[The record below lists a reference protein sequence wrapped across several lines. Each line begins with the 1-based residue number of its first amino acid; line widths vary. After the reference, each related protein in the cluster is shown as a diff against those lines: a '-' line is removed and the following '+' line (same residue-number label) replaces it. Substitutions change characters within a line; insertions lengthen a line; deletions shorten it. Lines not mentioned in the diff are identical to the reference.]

1 MKGFTIA
8 LVGIIFVV
16 LIACSVQSISADHT
30 EPGKGIFVNENKV
43 DIITTQNSNYK
54 IYLQTVLRNADG
66 ELINVTESTENGA
79 YIPHKISDDAF
90 DTLMG
95 KKEIVTIDNI
105 KYEKVQYTFTPTLEQ
120 RWMGMYPIS
129 EQIKINIKV
138 EGDALVQINKKPK
151 DYSLWKIHYC
161 ADFADIG
168 HHDGLQ
174 CIPVFQVLVP
184 TLTLEPTDVVIQ
196 QWTILRELN

>member
-30 EPGKGIFVNENKV
+30 EPGKGIFVNENQV
-43 DIITTQNSNYK
+43 DITTTQNSNYK

-66 ELINVTESTENGA
+66 QLINVTESTENGA
-79 YIPHKISDDAF
+79 YVPHKISDDAF

-105 KYEKVQYTFTPTLEQ
+105 KYEKVQYTFTPTLVQ
-120 RWMGMYPIS
+120 RWTAIYPLFS
-129 EQIKINIKV
+129 EVVIEFEV
-138 EGDALVQINKKPK
+138 DEDARMDMNSYVK
-151 DYSLWKIHYC
+151 DYSIWKLQHC
-161 ADFADIG
+161 ADWGDD
-168 HHDGLQ
+168 HGLS
-174 CIPVFQVLVP
+174 CIPLFQVLVP
-184 TLTLEPTDVVIQ
+184 TITLEPDDVITLN
-196 QWTILRELN
+196 WTILREFN

>member
-1 MKGFTIA
+1 M
-8 LVGIIFVV
+8 V

-30 EPGKGIFVNENKV
+30 EPGQGIFSNSGNVH
-43 DIITTQNSNYK
+43 IIPTQDSNYK

-105 KYEKVQYTFTPTLEQ
+105 KYEKVQYTFTPTLVQ
-120 RWMGMYPIS
+120 RWTAIYPLFS
-129 EQIKINIKV
+129 EVVIEFDVK
-138 EGDALVQINKKPK
+138 EDARMDMNSYVK
-151 DYSLWKIHYC
+151 DYSIWKLQHC
-161 ADFADIG
+161 ADWGDD
-168 HHDGLQ
+168 HGLS
-174 CIPVFQVLVP
+174 CIPLFQVLVP
-184 TLTLEPTDVVIQ
+184 TITLEPDDVITLN
-196 QWTILRELN
+196 WTILREFN

>member
-30 EPGKGIFVNENKV
+30 EPGKGVFVNENKV

-66 ELINVTESTENGA
+66 QLINVTESTEKGA

-95 KKEIVTIDNI
+95 KKEIITIDNI
-105 KYEKVQYTFTPTLEQ
+105 KYEKVQYTFTPTLVQ
-120 RWMGMYPIS
+120 RWTAIYPLFS
-129 EQIKINIKV
+129 EVVIEFKV
-138 EGDALVQINKKPK
+138 EEDAQMDMNSYVK
-151 DYSLWKIHYC
+151 DYSIWKLQHC
-161 ADFADIG
+161 ADWGDDHGFS
-168 HHDGLQ
+168 
-174 CIPVFQVLVP
+174 CIPLFQVLVP
-184 TLTLEPTDVVIQ
+184 TITLEPDDVITLN
-196 QWTILRELN
+196 WTILREFN

>member
-30 EPGKGIFVNENKV
+30 EPGKGVYVNENKV
-43 DIITTQNSNYK
+43 DITSTQNSNYK

-105 KYEKVQYTFTPTLEQ
+105 KYEKVQYTFTPTLVQ
-120 RWMGMYPIS
+120 RWTAIYPLFS
-129 EQIKINIKV
+129 EVVIEFKL
-138 EGDALVQINKKPK
+138 EEDAQMNMNSYVK
-151 DYSLWKIHYC
+151 DYSIWKLQHC
-161 ADFADIG
+161 AWWGND
-168 HHDGLQ
+168 HGLS
-174 CIPVFQVLVP
+174 CIPLFQVLVP
-184 TLTLEPTDVVIQ
+184 TITLEPDDVITLN
-196 QWTILRELN
+196 WTILREFN

>member
-30 EPGKGIFVNENKV
+30 EPGKGVYVNENKV
-43 DIITTQNSNYK
+43 DITSTQNSNYK

-79 YIPHKISDDAF
+79 YVPHKISDDAF

-105 KYEKVQYTFTPTLEQ
+105 KYEKVQYTFTPTLVQ
-120 RWMGMYPIS
+120 RWTAIYPLFS
-129 EQIKINIKV
+129 EVVIEFKV
-138 EGDALVQINKKPK
+138 EEDARMDMNSYVK
-151 DYSLWKIHYC
+151 DYSIWKLQHC
-161 ADFADIG
+161 ADWGDD
-168 HHDGLQ
+168 HGLS
-174 CIPVFQVLVP
+174 CIPLFQVLVP
-184 TLTLEPTDVVIQ
+184 TITLEPDDVITLN
-196 QWTILRELN
+196 WTILREFN

>member
-30 EPGKGIFVNENKV
+30 EPGKGVYVNENKV
-43 DIITTQNSNYK
+43 DITSTQNSNYK

-66 ELINVTESTENGA
+66 VLINVTESTENGA
-79 YIPHKISDDAF
+79 YVPHKISDDAF

-105 KYEKVQYTFTPTLEQ
+105 KYEKVQYTFTPTLVQ
-120 RWMGMYPIS
+120 RWTAIYPLFS
-129 EQIKINIKV
+129 EVVIEFKV
-138 EGDALVQINKKPK
+138 EEDARMDMNSYVK
-151 DYSLWKIHYC
+151 DYSIWKLQHC
-161 ADFADIG
+161 ADWGDD
-168 HHDGLQ
+168 HGLS
-174 CIPVFQVLVP
+174 CIPLFQVLVP
-184 TLTLEPTDVVIQ
+184 TITLEPDDVITLN
-196 QWTILRELN
+196 WTILREFN

>member
-30 EPGKGIFVNENKV
+30 EPGKGVFVNENKV
-43 DIITTQNSNYK
+43 DIIPTQNSNYK
-54 IYLQTVLRNADG
+54 IYIQTVLRNADG

-105 KYEKVQYTFTPTLEQ
+105 KYEKVQYTFTPTLVQ
-120 RWMGMYPIS
+120 RWTAIYPLFS
-129 EQIKINIKV
+129 EVVIEFKV
-138 EGDALVQINKKPK
+138 EEDAQMDMNSYVK
-151 DYSLWKIHYC
+151 DYSIWKLQHC
-161 ADFADIG
+161 ADWGND
-168 HHDGLQ
+168 HGLS
-174 CIPVFQVLVP
+174 CIPLFQVLVP
-184 TLTLEPTDVVIQ
+184 TITLEPDDVITLN
-196 QWTILRELN
+196 WTILREFN

>member
-30 EPGKGIFVNENKV
+30 EPGKGVFVNENKV
-43 DIITTQNSNYK
+43 DIIPTQNSNYK

-105 KYEKVQYTFTPTLEQ
+105 KYEKVQYTFTPTLVQ
-120 RWMGMYPIS
+120 RWTAIYPLFS
-129 EQIKINIKV
+129 EVVIEFKL
-138 EGDALVQINKKPK
+138 EEDAQMNMNSYVK
-151 DYSLWKIHYC
+151 DYSIWKLQHC
-161 ADFADIG
+161 AWWGND
-168 HHDGLQ
+168 HGLS
-174 CIPVFQVLVP
+174 CIPLFQVLVP
-184 TLTLEPTDVVIQ
+184 TITLEPDDVITLN
-196 QWTILRELN
+196 WTILREFN

>member
-43 DIITTQNSNYK
+43 DIIPTQNSNYK

-66 ELINVTESTENGA
+66 QLINVTESTENGA

-105 KYEKVQYTFTPTLEQ
+105 KYEKVQYTFTPTLVQ
-120 RWMGMYPIS
+120 RWTAIYPLFS
-129 EQIKINIKV
+129 EVVIEFKL
-138 EGDALVQINKKPK
+138 EEDAQMNMNSYVK
-151 DYSLWKIHYC
+151 DYSIWKLQHC
-161 ADFADIG
+161 ADWGDD
-168 HHDGLQ
+168 HGLS
-174 CIPVFQVLVP
+174 CIPLFQVLVP
-184 TLTLEPTDVVIQ
+184 TITLEPDDVITLN
-196 QWTILRELN
+196 WTILRELN

>member
-30 EPGKGIFVNENKV
+30 EPGKGVFVNENKV
-43 DIITTQNSNYK
+43 DIIPTQNSNYK
-54 IYLQTVLRNADG
+54 IYIQTVLRNADG

-105 KYEKVQYTFTPTLEQ
+105 KYEKVQYTFTPTLVQ
-120 RWMGMYPIS
+120 RWTAIYPLFS
-129 EQIKINIKV
+129 EVVIEFKV
-138 EGDALVQINKKPK
+138 EEDARMDMHSYVK
-151 DYSLWKIHYC
+151 DYSIWKLQHC
-161 ADFADIG
+161 ADWGDDHGFS
-168 HHDGLQ
+168 
-174 CIPVFQVLVP
+174 CIPLFQVLVP
-184 TLTLEPTDVVIQ
+184 TITLEPDDVITLN
-196 QWTILRELN
+196 WTILREFN

>member
-54 IYLQTVLRNADG
+54 IYIQTVLRNADG

-105 KYEKVQYTFTPTLEQ
+105 KYEKVQYTFTPTLVQ
-120 RWMGMYPIS
+120 RWTAIYPLFS
-129 EQIKINIKV
+129 EVVIEFKV
-138 EGDALVQINKKPK
+138 EEDARMDMNSYVK
-151 DYSLWKIHYC
+151 DYSIWKLQHC
-161 ADFADIG
+161 ADWGDD
-168 HHDGLQ
+168 HGLS
-174 CIPVFQVLVP
+174 CIPLFQVLVP
-184 TLTLEPTDVVIQ
+184 TITLEPDDVITLN
-196 QWTILRELN
+196 WIILREFN

>member
-95 KKEIVTIDNI
+95 KKEIITIDNI
-105 KYEKVQYTFTPTLEQ
+105 KYEKVQYTFTPTLVQ
-120 RWMGMYPIS
+120 RWTAIYPLFS
-129 EQIKINIKV
+129 EVVIEFKV
-138 EGDALVQINKKPK
+138 EEDARIDMHSYVK
-151 DYSLWKIHYC
+151 DYSIWKLQHC
-161 ADFADIG
+161 ADWGND
-168 HHDGLQ
+168 HNLS
-174 CIPVFQVLVP
+174 CIPLFQVLVP
-184 TLTLEPTDVVIQ
+184 TITLEPDDVITLN
-196 QWTILRELN
+196 WTILRELN

>member
-30 EPGKGIFVNENKV
+30 EPGKGVYVNENKV
-43 DIITTQNSNYK
+43 DITSTQNSNYK

-66 ELINVTESTENGA
+66 QLINVTESTENGA
-79 YIPHKISDDAF
+79 YVPHKISDDAF

-105 KYEKVQYTFTPTLEQ
+105 KYEKVQYTFTPTLVQ
-120 RWMGMYPIS
+120 RWTAIYPLFS
-129 EQIKINIKV
+129 EVVIEFKV
-138 EGDALVQINKKPK
+138 EEDARMDMNSYVK
-151 DYSLWKIHYC
+151 DYSIWKLQHC
-161 ADFADIG
+161 ADWGDD
-168 HHDGLQ
+168 HGLS
-174 CIPVFQVLVP
+174 CIPLFQVLVP
-184 TLTLEPTDVVIQ
+184 TITLEPDDVITLN
-196 QWTILRELN
+196 WTILREFN

>member
-30 EPGKGIFVNENKV
+30 EPDKGVFVNENQV
-43 DIITTQNSNYK
+43 DITTTQNSNYK

-105 KYEKVQYTFTPTLEQ
+105 KYEKVQYTFTPTLVQ
-120 RWMGMYPIS
+120 RWTAIYPFYS
-129 EQIKINIKV
+129 EVVIEFEV
-138 EGDALVQINKKPK
+138 DEDARMDMNSYVK
-151 DYSLWKIHYC
+151 DYSIWKLQHC
-161 ADFADIG
+161 ADWGDD
-168 HHDGLQ
+168 HGLS
-174 CIPVFQVLVP
+174 CIPLFQVLVP
-184 TLTLEPTDVVIQ
+184 TITLEPDDVITLN
-196 QWTILRELN
+196 WTILREFN

>member
-30 EPGKGIFVNENKV
+30 EPGKGVFVNENKV

-66 ELINVTESTENGA
+66 ELINVTDSIEKGA
-79 YIPHKISDDAF
+79 YIPHKISDNAF

-95 KKEIVTIDNI
+95 KKEIITIDNI
-105 KYEKVQYTFTPTLEQ
+105 KYEKVQYTFTPTLVQ
-120 RWMGMYPIS
+120 RWTAIYPLFS
-129 EQIKINIKV
+129 EVVIEFKV
-138 EGDALVQINKKPK
+138 EEDARMDMNSYVK
-151 DYSLWKIHYC
+151 DYSIWKLQHC
-161 ADFADIG
+161 ADWGDD
-168 HHDGLQ
+168 HGLS
-174 CIPVFQVLVP
+174 CIPLFQVLVP
-184 TLTLEPTDVVIQ
+184 TITLEPDDVITQ

>member
-43 DIITTQNSNYK
+43 DIIPTQNSNYK
-54 IYLQTVLRNADG
+54 IYIQTVLRNADG

-105 KYEKVQYTFTPTLEQ
+105 KYEKVQYTFTPTLVQ
-120 RWMGMYPIS
+120 RWTAIYPLFS
-129 EQIKINIKV
+129 EVVIEFKV
-138 EGDALVQINKKPK
+138 EEDARMDMNSYVK
-151 DYSLWKIHYC
+151 DYSIWKLQHC
-161 ADFADIG
+161 ADWGND
-168 HHDGLQ
+168 HGLS
-174 CIPVFQVLVP
+174 CIPLFQVLVP
-184 TLTLEPTDVVIQ
+184 TITLEPDDVITLN
-196 QWTILRELN
+196 WIILRDLN

>member
-105 KYEKVQYTFTPTLEQ
+105 KYEKVQYIFTPTLVQ
-120 RWMGMYPIS
+120 RWTAIYPLFS
-129 EQIKINIKV
+129 EVVIEFKV
-138 EGDALVQINKKPK
+138 EEDAQMDMNSYVK
-151 DYSLWKIHYC
+151 DYSIWKLQHC
-161 ADFADIG
+161 ADWGDD
-168 HHDGLQ
+168 HGLS
-174 CIPVFQVLVP
+174 CIPLFQVLVP
-184 TLTLEPTDVVIQ
+184 TITLEPDDVITLN
-196 QWTILRELN
+196 WTILREFN

>member
-30 EPGKGIFVNENKV
+30 EPGKGVYVNENKV
-43 DIITTQNSNYK
+43 DITSTQNSNYK

-105 KYEKVQYTFTPTLEQ
+105 KYEKVQYTFTPTLVQ
-120 RWMGMYPIS
+120 RWTAIYPLFS
-129 EQIKINIKV
+129 EVVIEFKV
-138 EGDALVQINKKPK
+138 EEDARMDMNSYVK
-151 DYSLWKIHYC
+151 DYSIWKLQHC
-161 ADFADIG
+161 ADWGDD
-168 HHDGLQ
+168 HGLS
-174 CIPVFQVLVP
+174 CIPLFQVLVP
-184 TLTLEPTDVVIQ
+184 TITLEPDDVITLN
-196 QWTILRELN
+196 WTILRELN

>member
-30 EPGKGIFVNENKV
+30 EPGKGVFVNENKV
-43 DIITTQNSNYK
+43 DIIPTQNSNYK
-54 IYLQTVLRNADG
+54 IYIQTVLRNADG

-105 KYEKVQYTFTPTLEQ
+105 KYEKVQYTFTPTLVQ
-120 RWMGMYPIS
+120 RWTAIYPLFS
-129 EQIKINIKV
+129 EVVIEFKV
-138 EGDALVQINKKPK
+138 EEDARMDMNSYVK
-151 DYSLWKIHYC
+151 DYSIWKLQHC
-161 ADFADIG
+161 AWWGND
-168 HHDGLQ
+168 HGLS
-174 CIPVFQVLVP
+174 CIPLFQVLVP
-184 TLTLEPTDVVIQ
+184 TITLEPDDVITLN
-196 QWTILRELN
+196 WTILREFN

>member
-43 DIITTQNSNYK
+43 DIIPTQNSNYK
-54 IYLQTVLRNADG
+54 IYIQTVLRNADG

-105 KYEKVQYTFTPTLEQ
+105 KYEKVQYTFTPTLVQ
-120 RWMGMYPIS
+120 RWTAIYPLFS
-129 EQIKINIKV
+129 EVVIEFKL
-138 EGDALVQINKKPK
+138 EEDAQMNMNSYVK
-151 DYSLWKIHYC
+151 DYSIWKLQHC
-161 ADFADIG
+161 AGWGND
-168 HHDGLQ
+168 HGLS
-174 CIPVFQVLVP
+174 CIPLFQVLVP
-184 TLTLEPTDVVIQ
+184 TITLEPDDVITLN
-196 QWTILRELN
+196 WTILREFN